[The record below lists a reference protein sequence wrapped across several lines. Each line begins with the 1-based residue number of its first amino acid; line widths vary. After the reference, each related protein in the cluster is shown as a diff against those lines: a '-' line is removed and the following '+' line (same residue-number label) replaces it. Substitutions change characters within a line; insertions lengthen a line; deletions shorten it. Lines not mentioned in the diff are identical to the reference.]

1 MTESVVTLR
10 TIKHVANTMKT
21 LENLNCLTREVFSG
35 IMTSVVCRL
44 VNSFTSNW
52 IVLEFPFLSGVA
64 ALHNLSQRPSN
75 WTQLDRWV
83 VIPEYLHSYH
93 SHFSMSRI
101 FVQRKSLLNCIYK

>member
-10 TIKHVANTMKT
+10 TIKHVANTMKA

-35 IMTSVVCRL
+35 IMTSVVCRP

-52 IVLEFPFLSGVA
+52 IALEFLFLSGVA
-64 ALHNLSQRPSN
+64 ALHNITQRPYN

-83 VIPEYLHSYH
+83 VMPEYLHSYH
-93 SHFSMSRI
+93 SRVSMSRI
-101 FVQRKSLLNCIYK
+101 FVQRKFLLNCIYK